1 MHPITDQHENQKFSS
16 IRNSNSSYEEPLFS
30 RIVIVVPINLGI
42 TPYASALDSLMHRF
56 REQQSVCSNC
66 HCVNYNHAA
75 IQQRKPKKVDI
86 IWTNRSIENFSLF
99 RQLLDDF
106 EKEQL
111 AYLGAPGAENEDR
124 QRFIDFHLYFTSLG
138 NHARGMISHVPYM
151 LATTSFQNEVRRDVL
166 TNLRTKTI
174 AGRPQWALLFS
185 EFKSQHTRTDVFF
198 TGSSNMGQEVKR
210 YCDEY
215 GFNFYHEPYY

>member
-1 MHPITDQHENQKFSS
+1 MFSAASFFSHYRLFFS
-16 IRNSNSSYEEPLFS
+16 ID
-30 RIVIVVPINLGI
+30 LGI
-42 TPYASALDSLMHRF
+42 TPYASALDCLMHRF
-56 REQQSVCSNC
+56 REQQNLCPNC
-66 HCVNYNHAA
+66 DCVNYNHAA

-86 IWTNRSIENFSLF
+86 IWTNRTIENFSWFLQLF
-99 RQLLDDF
+99 GDF

-111 AYLGAPGAENEDR
+111 AYLGELGAKNNDR

-138 NHARGMISHVPYM
+138 SNARGMISHAPYD
-151 LATTSFQNEVRRDVL
+151 LINKVFQDDSNRDLL

-185 EFKSQHTRTDVFF
+185 KFKSEHPKTDVFF
-198 TGSSNMGQEVKR
+198 TGSSTMGHEVKR